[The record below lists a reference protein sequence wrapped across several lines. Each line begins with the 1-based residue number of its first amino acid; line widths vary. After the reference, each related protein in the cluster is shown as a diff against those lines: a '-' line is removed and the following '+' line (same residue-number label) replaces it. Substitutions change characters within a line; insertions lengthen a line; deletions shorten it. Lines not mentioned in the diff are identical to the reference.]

1 MGDAEPEILRDA
13 ERATDRR
20 DEIVVGFDASPASKA
35 ALRWAAEYARAVG
48 VSLRAVTIVDWP
60 TGMTSEGTPLMETIG
75 YLPNA
80 EFIADYQQQVRDLFD
95 TVQPEQDWTLQF
107 EMGRPGRVLV
117 RESESARLLVIGTGE
132 HIGLGRILIGST
144 SHHCLSH
151 AFCPVV
157 GVPTRSSEDFPRG

>member
-1 MGDAEPEILRDA
+1 MSDAEPEILRDA

-20 DEIVVGFDASPASKA
+20 DEIVVGLDASPASKA

-80 EFIADYQQQVRDLFD
+80 EFIADYQQQVRDLFGA
-95 TVQPEQDWTLQF
+95 VQPEQDWTL
-107 EMGRPGRVLV
+107 
-117 RESESARLLVIGTGE
+117 
-132 HIGLGRILIGST
+132 
-144 SHHCLSH
+144 
-151 AFCPVV
+151 
-157 GVPTRSSEDFPRG
+157 

>member
-1 MGDAEPEILRDA
+1 MSDAEAEILRDA
-13 ERATDRR
+13 EQATDER
-20 DEIVVGFDASPASKA
+20 DEIVVGLDTSPAASA

-60 TGMTSEGTPLMETIG
+60 TGMASEGTPLMEAIG

-80 EFIADYQQQVRDLFD
+80 ELIADYQQQVRDLFD
-95 TVQPEQDWTLQF
+95 AVQPEHDWTLQF

-132 HIGLGRILIGST
+132 HAGLGRILIGST